1 MPLRK
6 APKGASK
13 KTRNKISSANIRE
26 MHKSSRFAKVKR
38 KFGAKRA
45 NRMAVAAG
53 LSAMRGGRK
62 RRKR

>member
-6 APKGASK
+6 AHKGASK
-13 KTRNKISSANIRE
+13 KTRSKISSANIRE
-26 MHKSSRFAKVKR
+26 MHRSSRFKKVAR
-38 KFGAKRA
+38 KFGKARA

-62 RRKR
+62 RRRR

>member
-13 KTRNKISSANIRE
+13 KTRSKISSANIRE
-26 MHKSSRFAKVKR
+26 MHRSSRFKKVAR
-38 KFGAKRA
+38 KFGKARA

-62 RRKR
+62 RKRK

>member
-1 MPLRK
+1 MPLRR

-26 MHKSSRFAKVKR
+26 MHKSSRFRKVAA
-38 KFGAKRA
+38 KFGKARA

-53 LSAMRGGRK
+53 LSAMR
-62 RRKR
+62 RRKRKKR